1 MPGLLI
7 LLLSTPLCDFCGSS
21 LLTLSKRLESQMRSA
36 EQPGVVTTFRRN
48 NFEPPYRHR
57 KGASRNFFMHVFFK
71 QLPTIRYATTNHDH
85 FGVEQIH
92 EVGETNAEITSHL
105 LEHSECQFIALRPRI
120 IDSLRR

>member
-1 MPGLLI
+1 MKQSTNCGWWYFETACLVY
-7 LLLSTPLCDFCGSS
+7 LSCFCLASLCDFCGSS
-21 LLTLSKRLESQMRSA
+21 LLTVSKRLESQMRSA

-92 EVGETNAEITSHL
+92 EVGQTNAEITSH
-105 LEHSECQFIALRPRI
+105 
-120 IDSLRR
+120 